1 MDYPFLIPFSAF
13 CNVFVF
19 RVVLVLLHLE
29 YVNKSYLLLHTGVL
43 PSAIPVIQ
51 CEDPP
56 MVAHAEAKING
67 YLPGDVVTYT
77 CIPGYKLSGSEAM
90 ECVLGGTWEGSPP
103 VCKSK

>member
-1 MDYPFLIPFSAF
+1 MRLE
-13 CNVFVF
+13 CNFV
-19 RVVLVLLHLE
+19 
-29 YVNKSYLLLHTGVL
+29 
-43 PSAIPVIQ
+43 AIPVIQ

-103 VCKSK
+103 VCISK